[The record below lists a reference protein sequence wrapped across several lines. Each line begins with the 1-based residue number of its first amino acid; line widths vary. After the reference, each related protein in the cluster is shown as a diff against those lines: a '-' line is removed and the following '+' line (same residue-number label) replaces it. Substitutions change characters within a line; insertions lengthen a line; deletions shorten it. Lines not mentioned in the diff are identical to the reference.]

1 VGRGEQRRK
10 KMDESLAPLSSMGT
24 KSDPKTT
31 IRWKNQE
38 KLGREKSSNPLYYLL
53 LLPPSSLITAA
64 PPPSFLDLLQ
74 IPRW

>member
-1 VGRGEQRRK
+1 LLSADLAESGEREEGVVGRGGEMRK

-38 KLGREKSSNPLYYLL
+38 KERREKSSNPLYYLL
-53 LLPPSSLITAA
+53 LLPPSSRL
-64 PPPSFLDLLQ
+64 
-74 IPRW
+74 

>member
-1 VGRGEQRRK
+1 LRRAERDRRGEERRK

-53 LLPPSSLITAA
+53 LLPPSSRL
-64 PPPSFLDLLQ
+64 
-74 IPRW
+74 